1 MIGSEG
7 QKNVAQDMA
16 QLDRVKRIMD
26 NVSQMSPELQDIMVK
41 FTDYLEVIYALE
53 ARQESEEQLNYL
65 KERFRELVENNPVG
79 MSISTPEGKVIE
91 ANPAALKM
99 FGYDSIEEF
108 HEVSMNS
115 HWFDPKDKDRFNL
128 ELFKYSTASGFEAR
142 LKRKDG
148 SPFWVSITSAARL
161 GAGTFELANFFVD
174 ITRRKEEEIKVEAG
188 KLEVG

>member
-7 QKNVAQDMA
+7 ERDVTQNMT

-26 NVSQMSPELQDIMVK
+26 SASEMSPELQDIMVK
-41 FTDYLEVIYALE
+41 FTHCLEVIYALE
-53 ARQESEEQLNYL
+53 ARQESETQLNYL
-65 KERFRELVENNPVG
+65 KGRFRKLVENNPVG

-99 FGYDSIEEF
+99 FGYESIEEF

-115 HWFDPKDKDRFNL
+115 HWCDSKDKDRFLL
-128 ELFKYSTASGFEAR
+128 ELVKHSIVTGFEAR

-174 ITRRKEEEIKVEAG
+174 ITRRKEEEIKGEVG

>member
-1 MIGSEG
+1 MRGSEG
-7 QKNVAQDMA
+7 QKNVAQDMV

-26 NVSQMSPELQDIMVK
+26 NVSEMSPELQDIMVK

>member
-7 QKNVAQDMA
+7 QKDVAQDMA

-53 ARQESEEQLNYL
+53 ARQESEKQLNYL
-65 KERFRELVENNPVG
+65 KERFRQLVEDNPVG

-91 ANPAALKM
+91 ANPAVLRM

-108 HEVSMNS
+108 HEISTNS
-115 HWFDPKDKDRFNL
+115 HWCDPRDKDRFVL
-128 ELFKYSTASGFEAR
+128 ELFKYSTVSGFEAR
-142 LKRKDG
+142 LQRKDG
-148 SPFWVSITSAARL
+148 SPFWASITSAC
-161 GAGTFELANFFVD
+161 
-174 ITRRKEEEIKVEAG
+174 
-188 KLEVG
+188 

>member
-1 MIGSEG
+1 MRGSEG
-7 QKNVAQDMA
+7 QKNVAQDMV

-53 ARQESEEQLNYL
+53 AKQEFEEQLNYL

>member
-7 QKNVAQDMA
+7 EKDVAQDMT

-26 NVSQMSPELQDIMVK
+26 NISQMSPELQDIMVK
-41 FTDYLEVIYALE
+41 FTHCLEVIYALE

-65 KERFRELVENNPVG
+65 KERFRKLVEDNPVG

-99 FGYDSIEEF
+99 FGYESIEEF
-108 HEVSMNS
+108 HEISMNS
-115 HWFDPKDKDRFNL
+115 HWCDPKDKDRFLL
-128 ELFKYSTASGFEAR
+128 ELVKHSIVTGFEAR

-148 SPFWVSITSAARL
+148 SPFWVSITAAAQLSA
-161 GAGTFELANFFVD
+161 GSFELADFFVD
-174 ITRRKEEEIKVEAG
+174 ITRHKEEEIKGEAG

>member
-7 QKNVAQDMA
+7 ERDIVQDMA

-26 NVSQMSPELQDIMVK
+26 SASEMSPELQDIMVK

-53 ARQESEEQLNYL
+53 AKRESENQLNYL
-65 KERFRELVENNPVG
+65 KERFRQLVEDNPVG

-91 ANPAALKM
+91 ANPAVLRM
-99 FGYDSIEEF
+99 FGYESIEEF

-115 HWFDPKDKDRFNL
+115 HWCDSKDKDRFLL
-128 ELFKYSTASGFEAR
+128 ELVKHSIVTGFEAR

-148 SPFWVSITSAARL
+148 SPFWVSITSAAKL
-161 GAGTFELANFFVD
+161 SAGNFELADFFVD
-174 ITRRKEEEIKVEAG
+174 ITDRKEEEIKGEAG

>member
-1 MIGSEG
+1 MRGSEG
-7 QKNVAQDMA
+7 ERDIVQDMA

-26 NVSQMSPELQDIMVK
+26 NASEMSPELQDIMVK

-53 ARQESEEQLNYL
+53 AKRESENQLNYL
-65 KERFRELVENNPVG
+65 KERFRQLVEDNPVG

-91 ANPAALKM
+91 ANPAVLRM
-99 FGYDSIEEF
+99 FGYESIEEF

-115 HWFDPKDKDRFNL
+115 HWCDSKDKDRFLL
-128 ELFKYSTASGFEAR
+128 ELVKHSIVTGFEAR

-148 SPFWVSITSAARL
+148 SPFWVSITSAAKL
-161 GAGTFELANFFVD
+161 SAGNFELADFFVD
-174 ITRRKEEEIKVEAG
+174 ITDRKEEEIKGEAG

>member
-1 MIGSEG
+1 MRGSEG
-7 QKNVAQDMA
+7 QKNVAQDMV

-65 KERFRELVENNPVG
+65 KERFRKLVENNPVG

>member
-1 MIGSEG
+1 MRGSEG

>member
-26 NVSQMSPELQDIMVK
+26 NVSEMSPELQDIMVK
-41 FTDYLEVIYALE
+41 FTQCLEVIYALE
-53 ARQESEEQLNYL
+53 ARQESEKQLNYL
-65 KERFRELVENNPVG
+65 KERFRKLVEDNPVG

-108 HEVSMNS
+108 HEISMNS
-115 HWFDPKDKDRFNL
+115 HWCDPKDRDRFLL
-128 ELFKYSTASGFEAR
+128 ELVKHSIVTGFEAR
-142 LKRKDG
+142 LKRKDD
-148 SPFWVSITSAARL
+148 SPFWVSITAVAKLSA
-161 GAGTFELANFFVD
+161 GSFELADFFVD
-174 ITRRKEEEIKVEAG
+174 ITRRKEEEIKGEAG